1 MLKKASHDFHFCCR
15 SGDLCNDPGGLDR
28 LGQEVLAKGGEGRE
42 FKSQPSIRNALNS
55 AFGQPVSATFAAC
68 D

>member
-1 MLKKASHDFHFCCR
+1 MLKKTSHDFTFAAAG
-15 SGDLCNDPGGLDR
+15 GDLCNGPGGLDR
-28 LGQEVLAKGGEGRE
+28 LGQEVSAKGGEGRE
-42 FKSQPSIRNALNS
+42 FKSQPSVRNALNS